1 MDNRRKIIA
10 LVLMLLWMAII
21 FSFSAQEA
29 TESSQQSM
37 GIVKIIKAVAEK
49 VTQSAK
55 NLDFSFWDNVERSLR
70 KLAHGFIYFV
80 LGILVYNY
88 LINCEAKK
96 KRLISLAICLLYA
109 ISDEVHQLFVP
120 GRSGQVSDVMVDFT
134 GSVLGVILF
143 SVLYWYFCSR
153 RRA

>member
-1 MDNRRKIIA
+1 MHNKKKVIA

-29 TESSQQSM
+29 SESSQQSM

-49 VTQSAK
+49 VTNSAK

-80 LGILVYNY
+80 LGILAYNY

-96 KRLISLAICLLYA
+96 KKLISLTICLLYA

-120 GRSGQVSDVMVDFT
+120 GRSGQISDVAVDFA
-134 GSVLGVILF
+134 GSVMGIIFF
-143 SVLYWYFCSR
+143 SVLYWYFFSR